1 MIFTKVNNL
10 PRRLNKDTH
19 VNNLKFKQFVVF
31 TTFCFLMSCKNDT
44 VNLTE
49 IQGKQLPIDSTL
61 TQTDSIETFVEPY
74 RKRINEVLDST
85 LAYAPKPLLLND
97 GERTSSM
104 GNLMA
109 DIVFEQASPIFNSRS
124 GNTLDFVVLNAGGV
138 RSIISEGNVSARNA
152 YEVMPFENYIE
163 VVELNG
169 SATRELINFVAKS
182 SRRHPVAGIE
192 IVTDKN
198 GALESVNIQGRP
210 FDENRNYYVAS
221 SDYLINGGPSVGFF
235 DQIVSRTATDYLLRN
250 ALIDYFKNVD
260 TLQAV
265 ADDRI
270 KQMDQ

>member
-10 PRRLNKDTH
+10 PRRLNKDTP
-19 VNNLKFKQFVVF
+19 VNNLKSKQFVVF
-31 TTFCFLMSCKNDT
+31 ITFCFLMSCKTDT
-44 VNLTE
+44 GKLTE
-49 IQGKQLPIDSTL
+49 IQGKQIPIDSTYA
-61 TQTDSIETFVEPY
+61 QTDSIEAFVEPY

-109 DIVFEQASPIFNSRS
+109 DIVFEQASPIFNSRTDK
-124 GNTLDFVVLNAGGV
+124 TLDFVVLNAGGV
-138 RSIISEGNVSARNA
+138 RSIVSEGNVTARNA

-163 VVELNG
+163 VVELSG

-182 SRRHPVAGIE
+182 SRRHPVSGIE

-198 GALESVNIQGRP
+198 GSLELVNIQGQP
-210 FDENRNYYVAS
+210 FDENRNYHVAS
-221 SDYLINGGPSVGFF
+221 SDYLVNGGPSVGFF
-235 DQIVSRTATDYLLRN
+235 DQIVSRTATDYLLRS
-250 ALIDYFKNVD
+250 AIIDYFKKVD
-260 TLQAV
+260 TIQAV

-270 KQMDQ
+270 KQLN